1 MSSLEQ
7 PPGEPLAL
15 FSHWFEAAVRS
26 EPLNPDAAALAT
38 IAGDGMPS
46 VRMVLIK
53 KVNERGFVFYT
64 NMASR
69 KGHELSANGKAA
81 LCFYWK
87 SCGRQVRIHG
97 RVAALGDS
105 EADAY
110 FADRPRDSQ
119 IGAWASKQ
127 SDTLASRAELDQA
140 VAHLEA
146 EYAGK
151 EVPRPPFWSGFRL
164 EVEDMEFWEERSS
177 RLHHRLVYERD
188 GADWRTRML
197 YP

>member
-1 MSSLEQ
+1 MSSVEQ

-15 FSHWFEAAVRS
+15 FNHWFDVAVRS

-38 IAGDGMPS
+38 VAGDGMPS

-53 KVNERGFVFYT
+53 DVDEKGFVFYT
-64 NMASR
+64 NLESR
-69 KGHELSANGKAA
+69 KGREMAANGKAA

-87 SCGRQVRIHG
+87 SCGRQVRVHG
-97 RVAALGDS
+97 RIVPVEDA
-105 EADAY
+105 EADSY
-110 FADRPRDSQ
+110 FATRSRGSQ

-127 SDTLASRAELDQA
+127 SHTLALRSELDRA
-140 VAHLEA
+140 VAELEA
-146 EYAGK
+146 EHADR
-151 EVPRPPFWSGFRL
+151 EVPRPPFWSGYRL
-164 EVEDMEFWEERSS
+164 MVDDMEFWEERSS

-188 GADWRTRML
+188 GAGWRTRML